1 MKTISVS
8 QLKTHLCGE
17 IKKVKTG
24 SPLVIVDHKQP
35 VALLSAIEAEP
46 LFVKEASAPYVFEEL
61 APLTAADPLAKLEEE
76 RADRW

>member
-1 MKTISVS
+1 MATISVS

-17 IKKVKTG
+17 LKKVKRG

-35 VALLSAIEAEP
+35 VAMLSAIEAEP
-46 LFVKEASAPYVFEEL
+46 LFVKEASAAYVYEEL
-61 APLTAADPLAKLEEE
+61 PPLTASDSLAQLAEE